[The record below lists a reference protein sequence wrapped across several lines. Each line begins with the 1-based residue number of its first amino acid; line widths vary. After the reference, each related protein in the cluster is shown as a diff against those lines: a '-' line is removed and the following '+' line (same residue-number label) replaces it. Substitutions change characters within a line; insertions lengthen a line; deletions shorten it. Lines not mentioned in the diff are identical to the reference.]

1 MCGTDKCTPSK
12 NVVSLIIKMTG
23 AFVNERPIGEIP
35 KDMVETACVFVIYC
49 KQCLKAT
56 GGKGKNLPHR
66 GNSMELSKM
75 RDILEAEV
83 LCGEER
89 LEEEVETLF
98 ASDMMSD
105 VLACPDEIQC
115 LLTNLINQQVIR
127 TSDMLDIGVVIFV
140 HGKQPAEDVVEMAR
154 QRDMALLRTECRMF
168 TACGRLYE
176 AGLR

>member
-1 MCGTDKCTPSK
+1 
-12 NVVSLIIKMTG
+12 
-23 AFVNERPIGEIP
+23 
-35 KDMVETACVFVIYC
+35 
-49 KQCLKAT
+49 
-56 GGKGKNLPHR
+56 
-66 GNSMELSKM
+66 MELSKM
-75 RDILEAEV
+75 RDILEAQV
-83 LCGEER
+83 LCGEDR

-154 QRDMALLRTECRMF
+154 QRDMALLRTDFRMF